1 MTAYLVFGLSTLS
14 EVKFLEV
21 KLGCMLRPYAKY
33 PVARAL
39 EGIAKAGYRYTAF
52 LGRHPDGGAYSLDT
66 PLAETLA
73 LKKQMES
80 FGLKPVTAWGSD
92 PLHYGIE
99 GMRRHVAIAQE
110 LELEYLLLSSPY
122 AGQKGQNPPTQ
133 EEMKRKFLSII
144 EPVLPECEK
153 ANLRLDVKPHMGPYG
168 TGPGLRELAETLNH
182 PCFGVSYDP
191 GNIHY
196 YEGLAPEEDLV
207 TVAPRV
213 TSVCVKDHEGPQRN
227 SSFPNPGE
235 GDVQWPRIFSLLQQS
250 GFRGYAL
257 IEVMQGESAE
267 VLDATGALV
276 RQRLTEWITS
286 AGGRVMA

>member
-1 MTAYLVFGLSTLS
+1 M
-14 EVKFLEV
+14 EVR
-21 KLGCMLRPYAKY
+21 LGCMLRPYAKY

-52 LGRHPDGGAYSLDT
+52 LGRHPDGGAYDLNT
-66 PLAETLA
+66 PLGETLT

-92 PLHYGIE
+92 PLHYGLE

-122 AGQKGQNPPTQ
+122 TGGKGQNSLTH

-144 EPVLPECEK
+144 EAVLSECEK
-153 ANLRLDVKPHMGPYG
+153 TNLRLDIKPHMGPYG
-168 TGPGLRELAETLNH
+168 AGPGLCELAETVDH

-191 GNIHY
+191 GNIRF
-196 YEGLAPEEDLV
+196 YEGLAPEDDLV
-207 TVAPRV
+207 AVAPRV
-213 TSVCVKDHEGPQRN
+213 TSICVKDHQGPQRH

-235 GDVQWPRIFSLLQQS
+235 GDVQWPRIFSTLQQS
-250 GFRGYAL
+250 DFRGYAL

-267 VLDATGALV
+267 ALDAAGAQI

-286 AGGRVMA
+286 AGGRVID